1 MEYRLFI
8 WRNIMAKKKKPYS
21 ELRWRGTAE
30 ELKKGLKKRKKELT
44 LEEKQENQK
53 FLDGIKEII
62 KNNHNE

>member
-1 MEYRLFI
+1 
-8 WRNIMAKKKKPYS
+8 MAKKKKSYS

-30 ELKKGLKKRKKELT
+30 ELKQGLKKRKKELT

-62 KNNHNE
+62 KNNHNQ